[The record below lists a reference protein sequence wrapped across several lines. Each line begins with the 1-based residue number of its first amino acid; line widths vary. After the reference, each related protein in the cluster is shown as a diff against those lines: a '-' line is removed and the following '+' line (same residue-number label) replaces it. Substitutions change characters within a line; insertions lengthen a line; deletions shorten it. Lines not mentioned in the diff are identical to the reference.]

1 MFKTYIR
8 CFNCK
13 IHVTLG
19 LVYNTDIILTLSIN
33 LRGHEAKRKKNLQYL
48 KVCHSTDCFD
58 PS

>member
-1 MFKTYIR
+1 MFKTYIS

-33 LRGHEAKRKKNLQYL
+33 LRGHEAKRKK
-48 KVCHSTDCFD
+48 K
-58 PS
+58 PSIS